1 MIRDSSVCLQGLR
14 KRTRARRAS
23 AIRARSEGGGEVQDQ
38 DHQAQRDCHDPE
50 RDQRPPRPADR
61 RLAARLRARLVGSR
75 GVGGRVSHSSVLSA
89 GVVARV
95 SGRQQSY
102 RDTMSLSRQNVFGI
116 DALYARVVPKL
127 WTETIEAHRAAV
139 RDATLDTAAALAAD
153 NGLASLTMS
162 QIAEQAGI
170 GRATLYKYFP
180 DVESILVAWHER
192 QITRHLQQLLQV
204 RDQADG
210 PGARLEPVLGPYP
223 PLPHDHPDTHLPP
236 LLP

>member
-38 DHQAQRDCHDPE
+38 DHQDQRDCHDPE
-50 RDQRPPRPADR
+50 RDQRPARPADR
-61 RLAARLRARLVGSR
+61 RLAARLRARLVGST
-75 GVGGRVSHSSVLSA
+75 GVRGRVSHSSVLSA
-89 GVVARV
+89 GVVARM

-153 NGLASLTMS
+153 NGLASLTMA
-162 QIAEQAGI
+162 QIAGQAGI
-170 GRATLYKYFP
+170 GRATLSQYFP
-180 DVESILVAWHER
+180 AVQSLLGACPAPPSTPHA
-192 QITRHLQQLLQV
+192 QL
-204 RDQADG
+204 
-210 PGARLEPVLGPYP
+210 
-223 PLPHDHPDTHLPP
+223 
-236 LLP
+236 